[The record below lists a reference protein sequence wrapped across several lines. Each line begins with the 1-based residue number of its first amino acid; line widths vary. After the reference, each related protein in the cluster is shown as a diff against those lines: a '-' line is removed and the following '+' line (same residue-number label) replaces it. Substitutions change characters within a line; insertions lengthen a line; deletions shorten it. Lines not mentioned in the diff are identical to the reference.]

1 MTFRL
6 LVSTMLFAVALPQSA
21 TAQDGTSPAP
31 RDTAGLP
38 RELQP
43 IDQALTGGLLNDPTL
58 ITWDVYGDA
67 LTSEVIVDPAY
78 PGGGAARRLTQG
90 RAGEVYASG
99 MNIPILARVPAGERV
114 TVGFYARTI
123 ASSAQDG
130 NARVGVRFQQNREPY
145 PGFGAATIEI
155 GSEWDWY
162 EVSAVADSD
171 MRRDWIVAIQ
181 FGLQAQTVEIGQ
193 AVVVSGVTSVLD

>member
-1 MTFRL
+1 MKSRL
-6 LVSTMLFAVALPQSA
+6 LGTTVLIALGFSQPA
-21 TAQDGTSPAP
+21 WAQDAASPAP
-31 RDTAGLP
+31 RDTPGLP

-58 ITWDVYGDA
+58 ITWDSYGDA

-78 PGGGAARRLTQG
+78 PGGGAARRLVQA
-90 RAGEVYASG
+90 RAGEIYASG
-99 MNIPILARVPAGERV
+99 MNIPILARVASGERV

-130 NARVGVRFQQNREPY
+130 KARVGVRFQQNREPY
-145 PGFGAATIEI
+145 PGFGETTVEI
-155 GSEWDWY
+155 GSAWDWH
-162 EVSAVADSD
+162 EVSAIADRD
-171 MRRDWIVAIQ
+171 MRRDWIVTLQ

-193 AVVVSGVTSVLD
+193 AIVVSGVASVLD